1 MNQPSES
8 REKSHAAAVARREHI
23 IESWEKKSAV
33 PLAILAVG
41 FLALWAWQ
49 VLGDLNTP
57 TWDAVEAGILFIW
70 VAFVI
75 DFLVRFFFHHDKARF
90 LRNNVIEIL
99 ALAVPAFRAFR
110 ILRVITA
117 VGILTRTAQS
127 LQARVNLY
135 VTIMLPMVV
144 FAGSLGVYE
153 AERNA
158 DGASIVNFP
167 DAVWWSIVTIF
178 QVGDAAFSPITLEGR
193 SIAVL
198 IMLAGV
204 ALVSIVTINLAG
216 YLLRNHGIRG
226 LNLPDGK

>member
-1 MNQPSES
+1 MDHPLD
-8 REKSHAAAVARREHI
+8 EKFHAAAVARRDRI
-23 IESWEKKSAV
+23 IENWEKRSAV
-33 PLAILAVG
+33 PLAVLAIA

-49 VLGDLNTP
+49 VLGDLDVQ
-57 TWDAVEAGILFIW
+57 TWDAVEVGILFIW
-70 VAFVI
+70 VGFVV
-75 DFLVRFFFHHDKARF
+75 DFLVRLFFHQDKVRF
-90 LRNNVIEIL
+90 LRNNVIEII

-135 VTIMLPMVV
+135 VTVMLPMVV

-153 AERNA
+153 AEHRA
-158 DGASIVNFP
+158 VGATIVDFP
-167 DAVWWSIVTIF
+167 NAVWWAIVTIF
-178 QVGDAAFSPITLEGR
+178 QVGDASFSPVTLEGR

-216 YLLRNHGIRG
+216 YLLRNNGIRG
-226 LNLPDGK
+226 LNLPKD